1 MLKVHRLTELVSLA
15 SPLGHPDTPHITR
28 HRKASFINRRFLCI
42 FICIQMYVN
51 TLCTAIVLY
60 IYKWMLLWPDEY
72 IWHGPKVVRV
82 YASLF
87 NTKERH
93 QRYKREVDP
102 WREPQCYE
110 KFTAE
115 TPFDK
120 RKMTP
125 CVYKCNRPPRI
136 YQSVLTAIA
145 TDDQSIYSEVS

>member
-1 MLKVHRLTELVSLA
+1 
-15 SPLGHPDTPHITR
+15 
-28 HRKASFINRRFLCI
+28 
-42 FICIQMYVN
+42 
-51 TLCTAIVLY
+51 
-60 IYKWMLLWPDEY
+60 MLLWPDEY